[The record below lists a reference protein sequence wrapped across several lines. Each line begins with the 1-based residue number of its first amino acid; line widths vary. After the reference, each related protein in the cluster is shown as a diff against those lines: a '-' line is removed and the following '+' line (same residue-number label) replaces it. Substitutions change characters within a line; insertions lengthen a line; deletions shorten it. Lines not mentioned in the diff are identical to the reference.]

1 MFDQILLTGFK
12 VFGGHDVNPTQ
23 LVAEHFI
30 QHPRKGVSCSVVEVT
45 AKDADAYIEKAKQQ
59 VLCSKDKKILN
70 LHFGVGP
77 NKVYYLEQ
85 ICYNNKDFRIP
96 DN

>member
-1 MFDQILLTGFK
+1 MFDEILLTGFK
-12 VFGGHDVNPTQ
+12 VFGNHDVNPTQ
-23 LVAEHFI
+23 LISEHFSA
-30 QHPRKGVSCSVVEVT
+30 HPLKGVNCSVVEVT
-45 AKDADAYIEKAKQQ
+45 AKDADAYVEKIKEH
-59 VLCSKDKKILN
+59 VICSKDKKILN

-85 ICYNNKDFRIP
+85 SCYNNKDFSIP